1 MKSPVLVVL
10 LLLSSVV
17 ASAQTEIARI
27 SGRVTD
33 LTGAV
38 IVGAQCT
45 ITNIET
51 DVSKSTTTNE
61 DGIYVIPDLH
71 PATYRLTIQK
81 EGFRTVVQPSLQLYV
96 QDAVNENFTL
106 AIGPASES
114 VTVLSDTSWLQ
125 TDSAAVST
133 VVDQQFV
140 ENMPLNGRSFQPLIA
155 LTPGIVFTSQNLG
168 DGQFSANGQRSNAN
182 YFMVDGV
189 SANFGVIIGGLG
201 QTIGG
206 AIPAL
211 TAQGGTNGLVSVD
224 AMQEFR
230 IQTSSYPAEYGR
242 TPGAQISIVTKSG
255 TNQFHGTVFDY
266 LRNEIFDARNYFD
279 APPLPKP
286 PLRQNDFGGTLGG
299 PILKDKTF
307 FFFSYE
313 GLRLLLPQTASDEFL
328 TASARA
334 AVAPAYQPI
343 LKALPLPDPGS
354 PLINPSCDNITNP
367 CLANLTVAY
376 SNPSTLDA
384 TSIRID
390 HNLTKRLTLFA
401 RYNHAPSDGA
411 TRFWEELGSDHA
423 NTDTITLG
431 STAVLAPTKV
441 NDFRVN
447 WSRNTATYINALTNF
462 HGAVVPPTSVL
473 FPQSSPFRPDKG
485 QALISLESI
494 GNGDL
499 EVREGALY
507 SNVQRQ
513 FNLVD
518 TFAWAISVHQLK
530 LGIDYRR
537 LTPTDTESTGFGLFP
552 SGYAALV
559 AGTVSTVGLTA
570 ADPFSVRADNYSLF
584 AQDTWRA
591 TNHLSLTYGLRWEI
605 NTPPV
610 STASGRP
617 LYVLK
622 GIFDSNP
629 LALVPDALWRTSF
642 GNFAPRIGAAY
653 QFTAKT
659 LVRGGFGLFYD
670 LGYGNVGEAIRFQ
683 PYDRF
688 KFFTA
693 QPPLPFDLSNPVFQP
708 PPFSTTI
715 DANVLGLTAVDP
727 NLSLPFTLQ
736 WNAAIQRELGANQ
749 TLTATYVGSDG
760 RHLLRQ
766 DIIAPPLLVNLG
778 TGGTVDAIRN
788 AGYSHYNAL
797 QIQFQR
803 HMSHGLQALVSYN
816 FSKSSDIDSTD
827 ENGLYA
833 ASLSNIVL
841 PPLRPSDFDIRHSIA
856 AAISY
861 EIPTPSWG
869 RTANAILKGW
879 AVDGLVR
886 AMTAPPINVFI
897 RGFSP
902 GLGIYT
908 TQADVVPG
916 QPTWIPDST
925 QPSGRA
931 LNPAAF
937 TSPLVGLVGDFPRNG
952 LRSPY
957 SLDQTDLALR
967 RRFNLTERVKLDVR
981 AEYFNVFNHPM
992 FGIPGSQCNPDTFRG
1007 FQGGTA
1013 LPSFGKVCPGTSTT
1027 NIDGGGARTDR
1038 AHCTRLA
1045 VHGRHSSRLK
1055 CISEQDAARSR
1066 AGTSRS
1072 AIPTIA
1078 EGILDRLVHNAH
1090 RIEIR
1095 GESMRKKRNPTLDE
1109 KKE

>member
-1 MKSPVLVVL
+1 MKSPILVVL

-17 ASAQTEIARI
+17 ASAQTESARI

-51 DVSKSTTTNE
+51 DVSTSTTTNE
-61 DGIYVIPDLH
+61 DGIYVLPDLH
-71 PATYRLTIQK
+71 PGTYRLTIQK

-140 ENMPLNGRSFQPLIA
+140 ENMPLNGRSFQSLIA

-189 SANFGVIIGGLG
+189 SANFGVRFGGLG

-206 AIPAL
+206 ATPAL

-230 IQTSSYPAEYGR
+230 IQTSSYAAEYGR

-255 TNQFHGTVFDY
+255 TNQFQGTVFDY

-313 GLRLLLPQTASDEFL
+313 GLRLLLPQTASDVFL

-354 PLINPSCDNITNP
+354 PLTNPSCDNITNP
-367 CLANLTVAY
+367 CGANLTVAY
-376 SNPSTLDA
+376 SNPSSLDA

-423 NTDTITLG
+423 DTDTITVG
-431 STAVLAPTKV
+431 ATAVLAPTRV

-447 WSRNTATYINALTNF
+447 WSRNTATHINALTNF

-485 QALISLESI
+485 EAAVFLPN
-494 GNGDL
+494 GNGDM
-499 EVREGALY
+499 EVREGALF

-518 TFAWAISVHQLK
+518 TFAWAIGVHQLK
-530 LGIDYRR
+530 FGIDYRR
-537 LTPTDTESTGFGLFP
+537 LTPTDAEGTGYGLFP
-552 SGYAALV
+552 SSYAELV
-559 AGTVSTVGLTA
+559 AGTVDTVLLDA
-570 ADPFSVRADNYSLF
+570 ADPLSLKMNNYSLF

-610 STASGRP
+610 STTPGRP

-629 LALVPDALWRTSF
+629 LALVPGALWRTRF

-653 QFTAKT
+653 QFTDKT

-670 LGYGNVGEAIRFQ
+670 LGYGNLGEAVFFQ
-683 PYDRF
+683 PYTRNEF
-688 KFFTA
+688 LTPS
-693 QPPLPFDLSNPVFQP
+693 PPLPFDLSNPAFQP
-708 PPFSTTI
+708 PPFTTTI
-715 DANVLGLTAVDP
+715 DANVLDLSAVDP

-736 WNAAIQRELGANQ
+736 WNVAIERELGASQ

-760 RHLLRQ
+760 RRLLRE
-766 DIIAPPLLVNLG
+766 DIIAPQLLMNLG
-778 TGGTVDAIRN
+778 SGATVHAIRN

-816 FSKSSDIDSTD
+816 FSKSSDLGSTD

-833 ASLSNIVL
+833 GSLSDIVL
-841 PPLRPSDFDIRHSIA
+841 PPLAPSDFDIRHSIA

-869 RTANAILKGW
+869 RTTNAILKGW

-886 AMTAPPINVFI
+886 AMTAPPITVFI
-897 RGFSP
+897 EGFSP
-902 GLGIYT
+902 AIGHYT

-916 QPTWIPDST
+916 QPFWISDPT
-925 QPSGRA
+925 EPSGRA

-937 TSPLVGLVGDFPRNG
+937 TSPPAGQTGDFPRNG

-992 FGIPGSQCNPDTFRG
+992 FGIPGSQCNPSTFWG
-1007 FQGGTA
+1007 LLGGGA
-1013 LPSFGKVCPGTSTT
+1013 LSSFGKVCPGTSTT
-1027 NIDGGGARTDR
+1027 NIDGGGGANGQS
-1038 AHCTRLA
+1038 ALYA
-1045 VHGRHSSRLK
+1045 VG
-1055 CISEQDAARSR
+1055 
-1066 AGTSRS
+1066 GPRS
-1072 AIPTIA
+1072 AQF
-1078 EGILDRLVHNAH
+1078 
-1090 RIEIR
+1090 
-1095 GESMRKKRNPTLDE
+1095 TL
-1109 KKE
+1109 KLHF